1 MLRAASLGVA
11 ARSRLWPAPSA
22 SLRGARRAAAPPTC
36 RIAWR
41 SVDRGPITASV
52 RATGTLNPVTTVLVG
67 SQLSGQI
74 VEILADYNSPVKA
87 GQVVARL
94 YSEQIKARRDAA
106 RADLEQ
112 GRADLAMRR
121 AQIERTKATRQR
133 AEAAVQ
139 DMLAQRDRSGAQLAD
154 ARRTLERQQELFTRR
169 VGSETALDTA
179 RTQTEVQ
186 KATLASSE
194 AQIASARAELNGLDA
209 DIALAEAN
217 LKSAEAVILQREA
230 KLRDIEI
237 DLERTDIRS
246 PVDGVVVQRQIDL
259 GQTVAASL
267 NAPTLFTIAQDL
279 REIDIYANIDEAD
292 VGRLKAGQSVSFT
305 VNAYPNRTFT
315 GRVRTVRLG
324 AQTIQNVVTYT
335 AVIGVDNRDM
345 ALLPGMTAN
354 LQIVTDERRDV
365 LRVPNA
371 ALRFRPS
378 GGAAAAPTPGPAS
391 ADEPAGRPRGGR
403 ALEGL
408 RERIAADV
416 QPTPEQAA
424 AIERVLAE
432 ARSAFPRPRRRPL
445 RRGAARGDA
454 RSRGATS
461 RSGSRRRSIRSGAR
475 GSRRSPPKGAGG
487 HAQNGTP
494 GRVYVLGEDGQPTP
508 VAVRL
513 GVTDG
518 STTEIVAGD
527 LQAQGAGSSSAAG
540 RARRRARSPRRR
552 GRAGRACSDMALIE
566 TRDLSRIYELDG
578 GRVVALGGVSLD
590 VEGGDLVAVMGP
602 SGSGKSTF
610 MNLIGCL
617 DRPTERQLPPRRQS
631 RRDAGRRRPC
641 RAAQPQDRLR
651 LPAVQPAAAHRR
663 ARQCRAADDLCR
675 RRPHARA
682 ATGRMAALARVGL
695 ADRAHH
701 RPTQLSGGQ
710 QQRVAIAR
718 ALVNDAEP
726 APRRRADR
734 RARQPHRARD
744 PGPVPGAQRAKA
756 SRVVLVTHDADVA
769 RHARRVVRFKDGRV
783 RKRQAP
789 AAGRRAATRS
799 PRSMRRAP
807 TSRRSA

>member
-1 MLRAASLGVA
+1 MSSLREPPPRRSWARRVVGVA
-11 ARSRLWPAPSA
+11 VAVTALAGAIGFVAWGPTGGSAADVPYRL
-22 SLRGARRAAAPPTC
+22 G
-36 RIAWR
+36 

-154 ARRTLERQQELFTRR
+154 ARRNLDRQQELFTRR

-194 AQIASARAELNGLDA
+194 AQIASARAELKGLDA

-315 GRVRTVRLG
+315 GTVRTVRLG

-378 GGAAAAPTPGPAS
+378 SGAAAAPTPGPTP

-432 ARSAFPRPRRRPL
+432 ARSAFPG
-445 RRGAARGDA
+445 RGAGLSDEERRAAMRAARRDIEERIAAALDPERRA
-454 RSRGATS
+454 RFEALAAEG
-461 RSGSRRRSIRSGAR
+461 
-475 GSRRSPPKGAGG
+475 PGG
-487 HAQNGTP
+487 NAQNGTP
-494 GRVYVLGEDGQPTP
+494 GRVYVLGEDGAPTP

-518 STTEIVAGD
+518 NTTEILAGD
-527 LQAQGAGSSSAAG
+527 VREGAGIVTGGGPRAQAG
-540 RARRRARSPRRR
+540 
-552 GRAGRACSDMALIE
+552 
-566 TRDLSRIYELDG
+566 
-578 GRVVALGGVSLD
+578 
-590 VEGGDLVAVMGP
+590 
-602 SGSGKSTF
+602 
-610 MNLIGCL
+610 
-617 DRPTERQLPPRRQS
+617 
-631 RRDAGRRRPC
+631 
-641 RAAQPQDRLR
+641 
-651 LPAVQPAAAHRR
+651 
-663 ARQCRAADDLCR
+663 
-675 RRPHARA
+675 
-682 ATGRMAALARVGL
+682 
-695 ADRAHH
+695 
-701 RPTQLSGGQ
+701 
-710 QQRVAIAR
+710 
-718 ALVNDAEP
+718 AEP
-726 APRRRADR
+726 APTRPR
-734 RARQPHRARD
+734 
-744 PGPVPGAQRAKA
+744 GPR
-756 SRVVLVTHDADVA
+756 L
-769 RHARRVVRFKDGRV
+769 F
-783 RKRQAP
+783 
-789 AAGRRAATRS
+789 
-799 PRSMRRAP
+799 
-807 TSRRSA
+807 